1 MRSTRPRTI
10 GHLSLR
16 KKRTWLL
23 PLLRPWVRRLALL
36 GFAVSFVFPTTGLG
50 IDLCPLHAVTGLPC
64 PGCGLTRGVS
74 LVSQG
79 DPLLAVG
86 AHAFAPLFWVV
97 FFVLSMLAVVPQAR
111 VEALEAK
118 LDVLEPAFTQVG
130 RLLMF
135 AFFGFGLIR
144 FAVFLVLGERF
155 P

>member
-1 MRSTRPRTI
+1 M
-10 GHLSLR
+10 LR
-16 KKRTWLL
+16 A
-23 PLLRPWVRRLALL
+23 WVRWLALF
-36 GFAVSFVFPTTGLG
+36 GFAVSFVLPTTGLG

-79 DPLLAVG
+79 EPLLAMG
-86 AHAFAPLFWVV
+86 AHPFAPFFWAI
-97 FFVLSMLAVVPQAR
+97 FLALSVLAVLPQAR
-111 VEALEAK
+111 VDALEGK
-118 LDVLEPAFTQVG
+118 LDVLEPAFTQTA

-144 FAVFLVLGERF
+144 LVTFLVLGERF